1 MRSYATAQ
9 NIGGRGIQCDAAAV
23 RTGADGIRAYAVL
36 DGIGTSET
44 IRDWT
49 RTMAARL
56 ATRAARRGDAESALR
71 SLYEEIAADPDRQDP
86 YERRYLP
93 SAAAVVAV
101 TAPGKPLVVAWAGDS
116 RAYLLHHGIAHRLTD
131 DHNLRRVYP
140 PTATHPE
147 GGNRNMITSYLGA
160 VLTDEDAQAGYG
172 HPAIETATHD
182 IADGDRLVL
191 ATDGAYEPHE
201 EARHDLFVELDDEQL
216 PAIARRFVDLAVETS
231 RKSRTEDE
239 QRFVDNATVLL
250 AELTA

>member
-9 NIGGRGIQCDAAAV
+9 NVGGRGLQCDATAV
-23 RTGADGIRAYAVL
+23 RTAPDGTRAYVVL

-49 RTMAARL
+49 RKAAARL
-56 ATRAARRGDAESALR
+56 AARAARRGDAESALR
-71 SLYEEIAADPDRQDP
+71 ALYEEIAADPDRQDP

-101 TAPGKPLVVAWAGDS
+101 VAPGQPLTVAWAGDS
-116 RAYLLHHGIAHRLTD
+116 RAYLLRRGIAHRLTD

-140 PTATHPE
+140 PTATHPD

-160 VLTDEDAQAGYG
+160 VATDEECRGIYG
-172 HPAIETATHD
+172 HPAIETAAREL
-182 IADGDRLVL
+182 ADGDRLVL

-201 EARHDLFVELDDEQL
+201 EAGHDLYVELEDDEL
-216 PAIARRFVDLAVETS
+216 TGTARRFVDLAVEAS
-231 RKSRTEDE
+231 RKSRPENE
-239 QRFVDNATVLL
+239 HRYVDNATVLV